1 MGEFFALFS
10 AVCFAAA
17 NVTIT
22 RGAREGGQDNG
33 AFLSILLTALVAFTA
48 LLVAGNGAAGPAPD
62 VRGLMW
68 FAVAGVL
75 TAFIGRVFLFAS
87 VQRIG
92 AIRASAVKRLNPFFA
107 VLLGVWVLGET
118 VGGMMLPGMVLI
130 FLSFALLAHD
140 SLRAPQQAS
149 PGAPKAHPR
158 TFFATLVNLGYL
170 YGPISALAYAW
181 GYLARKQ
188 GLMHIPDPYLGTM
201 VGALAGTLAYLLAAA
216 FLDSY
221 RKAVVNTFMRFN
233 GWFMVTGMLASFGQL
248 SYFVA
253 LQHSTVSRVALIVSM
268 EVFLTIFFSVWI
280 FRTRERLNAV
290 TVAAACLG
298 VAGSVL
304 ILVH

>member
-1 MGEFFALFS
+1 MGEFFALFA

-22 RGAREGGQDNG
+22 RGVREGGQDNG
-33 AFLSILLTALVAFTA
+33 AFLSILLTALVAFAA
-48 LLVAGNGAAGPAPD
+48 LLVAGNGAGGPAHD

-130 FLSFALLAHD
+130 FLSFALLAYD

-149 PGAPKAHPR
+149 PGAPKAPPL
-158 TFFATLVNLGYL
+158 TFLATLGNLGYL
-170 YGPISALAYAW
+170 YGPISAFAYAW

-221 RKAVVNTFMRFN
+221 RKAVLNTFIRFN
-233 GWFMVTGMLASFGQL
+233 GWFMFTGMLASFGQL

-280 FRTRERLNAV
+280 FRAREKLNAV
-290 TVAAACLG
+290 IVAAAFLG

-304 ILVH
+304 ILVD